1 MFKNIS
7 NIFYYILKFFDF
19 FFKKFFKKSFLVVI
33 KEIIE
38 KDLYK
43 DIYIQDQKIHFFIPN
58 QLTEHRVNTLF
69 SKEPETID
77 WINSFDVNK
86 KKITFWDIGAN
97 IGLFSIYAAIKHLNC
112 EIVSFE
118 PSTSNLRC
126 LSRNISINNL
136 DDRIKIFTN
145 PLSNSDNKFLKLN
158 ENQFYEGGA
167 LNAFGEE
174 INFEG
179 KKFQPSNRYSV
190 MGKTI
195 NSILKNK
202 ILDIPN
208 YIKIDVDGIEHLI
221 LEGSNEFLNN
231 EKLLSLSIEINENYK
246 VQYDKVL
253 ATMKFHNFKILHK
266 KQNKNLHK
274 SEHHSKSFNYIFI
287 R

>member
-7 NIFYYILKFFDF
+7 YIFYYILKFFDF
-19 FFKKFFKKSFLVVI
+19 FFKKFFKKSFLVII

-38 KDLYK
+38 KNLYK

-77 WINSFDVNK
+77 WINSFDMNK
-86 KKITFWDIGAN
+86 KKIIFWDIGAN

-145 PLSNSDNKFLKLN
+145 PLSNSDNKK
-158 ENQFYEGGA
+158 NQKCFKCVY
-167 LNAFGEE
+167 
-174 INFEG
+174 
-179 KKFQPSNRYSV
+179 PSPMS
-190 MGKTI
+190 
-195 NSILKNK
+195 
-202 ILDIPN
+202 
-208 YIKIDVDGIEHLI
+208 
-221 LEGSNEFLNN
+221 
-231 EKLLSLSIEINENYK
+231 
-246 VQYDKVL
+246 
-253 ATMKFHNFKILHK
+253 
-266 KQNKNLHK
+266 
-274 SEHHSKSFNYIFI
+274 
-287 R
+287 